1 LNTVIEVDQLA
12 IERTT
17 DASVLRTDIRNLKET
32 CNQELS
38 MIRNGRLMLALRR
51 AIERG
56 LKQKRVTSK
65 EIQPLRKIIDR
76 FEGREID
83 LALSYLNI
91 AADTIAAPFF
101 SLRLTSR
108 NNVLD
113 RAKSRAVS
121 ALGVSHRTDVH
132 TTSEIS
138 LALHE
143 ARENYYS
150 IAVERSLLGQLRR
163 GGTINEIQTCFLTAG
178 EDASFYNLARAVK
191 MDLLLLGLRNSNLWE
206 MYKPKDIRADSLL
219 VLNYPSRFSQPQ
231 LGPSNFSLE
240 IMGNIED
247 VAFSTRQVAM
257 TCAAQLFGGS
267 DIEEF
272 FQNPAIIL
280 QDKSLSDKYHEQIA
294 NSGLSVFGAVRTVAR
309 ERLEQAK
316 LLSFIDIEIAR
327 NFLQYDPIPF
337 SILDE
342 VPEVAIGLL
351 VKHLR
356 SSDAM
361 FQGLME

>member
-1 LNTVIEVDQLA
+1 LESAEERERLRNLHQTGVLREKEILEQHESLRLRLNSDTLAQLDNLIESAKDKSDAWLIEYQRRFPPIEPNQFRLGGTERRNLERTYMKLSTVEELPPFNEFVGIVNQVATYIRDYKLNTVIEVDQLA

-163 GGTINEIQTCFLTAG
+163 GGTINEIQTQ
-178 EDASFYNLARAVK
+178 VK
-191 MDLLLLGLRNSNLWE
+191 MRLFTILH
-206 MYKPKDIRADSLL
+206 
-219 VLNYPSRFSQPQ
+219 
-231 LGPSNFSLE
+231 
-240 IMGNIED
+240 
-247 VAFSTRQVAM
+247 
-257 TCAAQLFGGS
+257 AQ
-267 DIEEF
+267 
-272 FQNPAIIL
+272 
-280 QDKSLSDKYHEQIA
+280 
-294 NSGLSVFGAVRTVAR
+294 
-309 ERLEQAK
+309 
-316 LLSFIDIEIAR
+316 
-327 NFLQYDPIPF
+327 
-337 SILDE
+337 
-342 VPEVAIGLL
+342 
-351 VKHLR
+351 
-356 SSDAM
+356 
-361 FQGLME
+361 